1 MNVLSL
7 FDGIS
12 CGQVALKRL
21 GCNFNMGGGN
31 YYASEINPHSIAI
44 TQHNFPNTIQLGDV
58 NDYNEWELPT
68 IDLLIGGSPC
78 QNISNLNKKHEG
90 LQGEKSSLFYKYL
103 GALHKFKPKYFLLE
117 NVVGHKKSIEEI
129 TKELGVE
136 PIKINSS
143 LVSAQNRV
151 RYYWTNIPVVGLPED
166 KNILLKDI
174 LQPMSE
180 CQDYVLKDNQLR
192 WLLSDKGQQTVK
204 KGYACINGMANGK
217 ARTLTRRS
225 RPSWNCNYVY
235 EDGKYRF
242 LTEIEYERLQTL
254 DDNYTKTPNVPSMK
268 RYEAIGDGWTVDVIA
283 WILGFME

>member
-1 MNVLSL
+1 
-7 FDGIS
+7 
-12 CGQVALKRL
+12 
-21 GCNFNMGGGN
+21 MGD
-31 YYASEINPHSIAI
+31 I
-44 TQHNFPNTIQLGDV
+44 
-58 NDYNEWELPT
+58 NDYNEWELPA

-90 LQGEKSSLFYKYL
+90 LQGEKSNLFYKYL

-174 LQPMSE
+174 LQPISE

-254 DDNYTKTPNVPSMK
+254 DDNYTKAPNVPSMK